1 MGQHIVVIIYEPLAL
16 RSIPI
21 DILASGSRIC
31 SFHFPTTT
39 GIMFSL
45 TVSKTSFF
53 SISSELSS
61 SLSLMAGCLYLRV
74 FHAKG
79 NENNNFWNNLNACI
93 IRISSEK
100 IFIKNLKTYHIKQLK
115 LNKTSCTISRRCLCS
130 SPTLPHRDHP

>member
-21 DILASGSRIC
+21 DILASGSRMFF
-31 SFHFPTTT
+31 SFSNYNRH
-39 GIMFSL
+39 IFSL

-61 SLSLMAGCLYLRV
+61 SLSLMAGCLYLCV

-79 NENNNFWNNLNACI
+79 NQNNNFWNNLNACI
-93 IRISSEK
+93 IRTSSEK
-100 IFIKNLKTYHIKQLK
+100 IFIKNLKTYLIKQLK
-115 LNKTSCTISRRCLCS
+115 LNKTSCTISKRCLCS
-130 SPTLPHRDHP
+130 SPTLLHRDHP